1 MECDWR
7 RDEWISGHTG
17 AVSQVCKSCVDLGDT
32 FHVCRPAVTRVMFNM
47 PVTHWTRCMVMC
59 PKYRRAAL
67 PSFQSQEELQELMA
81 WARGATVD
89 PVTQQYLPE
98 CRGGMFWLPFR

>member
-1 MECDWR
+1 MQVWGQC
-7 RDEWISGHTG
+7 SGLTCH
-17 AVSQVCKSCVDLGDT
+17 D
-32 FHVCRPAVTRVMFNM
+32 CRPAMTRVMFNM
-47 PVTHWTRCMVMC
+47 PVTHWTKCMAMC